1 LNLEIS
7 LSGFANIN
15 KNLIAEELA
24 TNDRNIQQL
33 KSAWGSHFGKVTQQS
48 LNKNEYK
55 LNFEQV
61 DWQNLIEKG
70 IEKAASIAE
79 QKIRKKR
86 NKATY

>member
-1 LNLEIS
+1 MNLEIS
-7 LSGFANIN
+7 LSGFVN

-24 TNDRNIQQL
+24 TNDRDIQQL
-33 KSAWGSHFGKVTQQS
+33 KSAWGGHFGKVAQQS

-61 DWQNLIEKG
+61 DWQNLIEK
-70 IEKAASIAE
+70 AASIAE
-79 QKIRKKR
+79 QKIWKKR